1 LENGIVNLKERIAAG
16 QCLIGVCFYSHSPD
30 VVEFTGAEMDWLWWE
45 AQHDPCDWQ
54 SIVHGVR
61 AAYAVRMPMLI
72 RTWTHNGDT
81 IERLL
86 DTGAEG
92 IIVPTVDT
100 PEQAREIV
108 ARCYYPPV
116 GRRSFGSIRPQCV
129 EPNTDAWNRR
139 VVTIM
144 MVETPESL
152 ANAEAIAAVPGVDG
166 LLMGARDLT
175 LRLGRT
181 WDPTIGFAI
190 VAEEMKQMVEACRRA
205 GKAAGNLA
213 MTPEDITARIQEG
226 HRLICAGTDVDHLK
240 LSFRNTRR
248 VFDAAAR
255 QLGIP
260 TK

>member
-1 LENGIVNLKERIAAG
+1 MNLKERIAAG
-16 QCLIGVCFYSHSPD
+16 QCLIGVCFYSHSPE
-30 VVEFTGAEMDWLWWE
+30 VVEFTSGGMDWLWWE

-61 AAYAVRMPMLI
+61 AAYALQIPMLI

-86 DTGAEG
+86 DIGAEG

-100 PEQAREIV
+100 PQQAQEIV

-116 GRRSFGSIRPQCV
+116 GRRSFGAVRPQCV
-129 EPNTDAWNRR
+129 EPDTDEWNRR
-139 VVTIM
+139 TVTIM

-152 ANAEAIAAVPGVDG
+152 RNAEAIASVPGVDG

-181 WDPTIGFAI
+181 WDPKTGFAV
-190 VAEEMKQMVEACRRA
+190 VAGEMDQLVKACQRA
-205 GKAAGNLA
+205 GKAAGNIA
-213 MTPEDITARIQEG
+213 MTPEDITARIKEG
-226 HRLICAGTDVDHLK
+226 YRFICAGTDVDHLK
-240 LSFRNTRR
+240 LSFLNTRR
-248 VFDAAAR
+248 AFDAAAR
-255 QLGIP
+255 QLGVA
-260 TK
+260 TR